1 MKKEKFTVTGMTCSA
16 CSAAVERAVGQVQ
29 GVSSVNV
36 NLLAN
41 SMVVEYDE
49 GVLQPSSI
57 IAAVSDAGYSASLA
71 GQSPAQTQSSKVSQ
85 IEDEIAHMKRRVVIS
100 LVFMVILMYVAM
112 GPMLGLPVPAFLLG
126 LENAGT
132 MALVQLLLTL
142 PVLYVNRQYFQMGLK
157 TLWKRS
163 PNMDSLIAIGSG
175 AAVLYGVFA
184 LFRIV
189 YGLGHGQL
197 DLVARY
203 SHDLYFES
211 ASMILTLIT
220 LGKFLEARS
229 KGRTSDAIAKLMDL
243 APKTATVIRSGQ
255 EVEIPVA
262 ELVVGDIIVIRPGE
276 SIPVDGVI
284 VEGSSAIDESAI
296 TGESIPVAKTVGDQV
311 ISATLNKAGSFKFE
325 ATRIGEDTTLAQI
338 IRLVEEA
345 GASKAPIA
353 KLADKISA
361 VFVPVVIA
369 IALVSFGV
377 WLLLGYSF
385 EFALTTAVAVL
396 VISCPCALGLA
407 TPVAIMVGTGQ
418 GALHGVLIKSAEALE
433 TAHSVDTVVLDKTGT
448 ITEGKPQVTD
458 VIPAAE
464 VTAAELLRIGASLER
479 PSEHPLAEAIV
490 AKANQEGL
498 ELASVEEFLAVPG
511 RGIQAKLGETTYL
524 AGNLAFMQEHG
535 IALGEL
541 EAQADKLAEQGKTP
555 MYFADAHRVLGIIA
569 AADVVKPSSRQAIA
583 ELRELGLEVA
593 MLTGDNRRTAE
604 AIRRELNLGA
614 VLAEVLPEDKER
626 EIRRLQEEGKT
637 VAMVGDGINDAPA
650 LTRAHVGIA
659 IGAGTDVAL
668 ESADIVLVKNDL
680 RDVVTAIKLSRATLR
695 NIKQNLFWAF
705 FYNSLGIPLAA
716 GLFYPLLGWRLSP
729 MYAAA
734 AMSLSSIFVV
744 TNALRLRRFA
754 PNR

>member
-1 MKKEKFTVTGMTCSA
+1 
-16 CSAAVERAVGQVQ
+16 
-29 GVSSVNV
+29 
-36 NLLAN
+36 
-41 SMVVEYDE
+41 
-49 GVLQPSSI
+49 
-57 IAAVSDAGYSASLA
+57 
-71 GQSPAQTQSSKVSQ
+71 
-85 IEDEIAHMKRRVVIS
+85 
-100 LVFMVILMYVAM
+100 
-112 GPMLGLPVPAFLLG
+112 
-126 LENAGT
+126 
-132 MALVQLLLTL
+132 
-142 PVLYVNRQYFQMGLK
+142 
-157 TLWKRS
+157 
-163 PNMDSLIAIGSG
+163 
-175 AAVLYGVFA
+175 
-184 LFRIV
+184 
-189 YGLGHGQL
+189 
-197 DLVARY
+197 
-203 SHDLYFES
+203 
-211 ASMILTLIT
+211 
-220 LGKFLEARS
+220 
-229 KGRTSDAIAKLMDL
+229 
-243 APKTATVIRSGQ
+243 
-255 EVEIPVA
+255 
-262 ELVVGDIIVIRPGE
+262 
-276 SIPVDGVI
+276 
-284 VEGSSAIDESAI
+284 DESAI